1 MAPKKKKEKGLQRID
16 EYFVKKPQISLSL
29 EPPQSLSLPLQRE
42 MTLVDQLDHLL
53 MWLKK
58 MEKETL
64 KKMKMK
70 ITLIFHLQ
78 VSS

>member
-16 EYFVKKPQISLSL
+16 EYFVKKPQ
-29 EPPQSLSLPLQRE
+29 SLSLPLQRK
-42 MTLVDQLDHLL
+42 TLVDQLDHLL

-64 KKMKMK
+64 KKKMKMK